1 MTKKCPSIV
10 ARFKDVTSSY
20 AWRSVTRLS
29 SEDGPDWLHILT
41 SWVADGTKAMK
52 PYFVTEY
59 PDREGDWAAFTQMI
73 WATTAYVGCG
83 YSKDF
88 DGVSSRMI
96 YVCYYAPG

>member
-1 MTKKCPSIV
+1 
-10 ARFKDVTSSY
+10 
-20 AWRSVTRLS
+20 
-29 SEDGPDWLHILT
+29 
-41 SWVADGTKAMK
+41 MK